1 MAGARCR
8 VRAVAA
14 VDGPSGLPRRT
25 TLHGARVDG
34 QHADAAD
41 AGADVRRRRAGR
53 TRRRHAFLRDPGAT
67 PTATL
72 RVAPSL
78 LPFVSAAGSALALS
92 AADLFCWVSG

>member
-1 MAGARCR
+1 MAEGSRC
-8 VRAVAA
+8 VGTAA
-14 VDGPSGLPRRT
+14 TADGPGRLPRRT

-41 AGADVRRRRAGR
+41 AGADVHRRRAGR
-53 TRRRHAFLRDPGAT
+53 PRRRHAFLRDPGAT
-67 PTATL
+67 PAATL